1 MSKSCEIRRIRVGHS
16 PDPDDAFMFYGLA
29 SGQVR
34 TPGYEIIQ
42 VLDDIESL
50 NRLALKGEI
59 EVTAVS
65 IHAFAHLT
73 DRYLLLP
80 CGASMGD
87 GYGPMV
93 VTRNPA
99 TVADLKSM
107 TIAVPGRLT
116 SAMLALRLALGEVKT
131 EVVRFDRIL
140 DSVREGKH
148 DAGLLIHE
156 GQLTYG
162 ASGVHRILDLGEWW
176 REETEGLPL
185 PLGGN
190 AIRRDLGARTIAE
203 VGALLR
209 ESIEFGLGHRE
220 ESLTYAR
227 RLEQEVMDSKKLWEI
242 SAREFPRERATY
254 ELLLAAAENHEA
266 QLRDVMANVLFK
278 LDRMQEAEA
287 ELDKLLALDDK
298 KIDAFMSRGII
309 RQKRKDWDR
318 ARSDFRLYLEL
329 TDLPRDHPS
338 VMEASRRLAQVEIMV
353 DAEDRLREETE
364 AAR

>member
-1 MSKSCEIRRIRVGHS
+1 MSKSNIIKKIRVGHS

-34 TPGYEIIQ
+34 TPGYEIVQ

-87 GYGPMV
+87 GYGPLV
-93 VTRNPA
+93 VTSKPA
-99 TVADLKSM
+99 TVSDLRSM
-107 TIAVPGRLT
+107 TIAVPGTLT
-116 SAMLALRLALGEVKT
+116 SAMLALRLAVGEVKT

-140 DSVREGKH
+140 DSVREGRH
-148 DAGLLIHE
+148 DAGVLIHE

-176 REETEGLPL
+176 RKETEGLPL

-190 AIRRDLGARTIAE
+190 AIRRDLGAQTIAE
-203 VGALLR
+203 VGALLH
-209 ESIEFGLGHRE
+209 ESIAFGLEHRD
-220 ESLTYAR
+220 ESLTYALQFGRGIGRDLADRFVGMYVNDYTLDYGDAGR
-227 RLEQEVMDSKKLWEI
+227 RAIETFLK
-242 SAREFPRERATY
+242 RG
-254 ELLLAAAENHEA
+254 HEA
-266 QLRDVMANVLFK
+266 GV
-278 LDRMQEAEA
+278 
-287 ELDKLLALDDK
+287 
-298 KIDAFMSRGII
+298 
-309 RQKRKDWDR
+309 
-318 ARSDFRLYLEL
+318 
-329 TDLPRDHPS
+329 LPRP
-338 VMEASRRLAQVEIMV
+338 V
-353 DAEDRLREETE
+353 DIEYAG
-364 AAR
+364 

>member
-1 MSKSCEIRRIRVGHS
+1 MSKSSEIKRIRVGHS

-29 SGQVR
+29 SGQVK
-34 TPGYEIIQ
+34 TPGYEIVQ

-87 GYGPMV
+87 GYGPLV

-99 TVADLKSM
+99 TVADLRSM

-140 DSVREGKH
+140 DAVREGRH

-190 AIRRDLGARTIAE
+190 AIRKDLGARTIAE

-220 ESLTYAR
+220 ESLTYALQFGRGIGRDLADRFVGMYVNDYTLDYGEAGR
-227 RLEQEVMDSKKLWEI
+227 RAIETFLK
-242 SAREFPRERATY
+242 RG
-254 ELLLAAAENHEA
+254 HEA
-266 QLRDVMANVLFK
+266 GV
-278 LDRMQEAEA
+278 
-287 ELDKLLALDDK
+287 
-298 KIDAFMSRGII
+298 
-309 RQKRKDWDR
+309 
-318 ARSDFRLYLEL
+318 
-329 TDLPRDHPS
+329 LPRP
-338 VMEASRRLAQVEIMV
+338 VEV
-353 DAEDRLREETE
+353 EYAG
-364 AAR
+364 